1 MTQEICT
8 EDDIREMV
16 ERFYGMVRAD
26 GRLGPIFEAHIDDW
40 DAHLIKLRDFWSSML
55 LRTGRFTGAPM
66 PKHIGLPDLSAE
78 LFEHWLALFAD
89 SLEEHP
95 NRPMAMRAADMA
107 ERIAQRLWLGYQ
119 MAHFPQQAATP
130 LLPSAR
136 HR

>member
-66 PKHIGLPDLSAE
+66 PKHIGLPDLGVT
-78 LFEHWLALFAD
+78 F
-89 SLEEHP
+89 
-95 NRPMAMRAADMA
+95 
-107 ERIAQRLWLGYQ
+107 
-119 MAHFPQQAATP
+119 
-130 LLPSAR
+130 LLVSCS
-136 HR
+136 